1 MGAAEAEAASMAG
14 PKFGSFKAE
23 KGDSAAAT
31 GAAAQRRDPYEV
43 LGVGRNATEQEI
55 KSAFR
60 RMALKYH
67 PDKNADDPVASEKFQ
82 EATFSYNILS
92 DPDKRR
98 QYDAAGFE
106 AIEADSQE
114 LELDLSS
121 LNTVNTVFAALFS
134 KLGVPIK
141 TTVSATVLEEAL
153 NGSIEISQL
162 QLGKSV
168 CRKVE
173 KQSAHFYSVDI
184 TDTEAKMG
192 LVCRVHSTSKSKF
205 KLLYFEPE
213 DNGGLSLA
221 LQEDSAKTGKVTSAG
236 MFFLGFPV
244 YRFEQNNSAAA
255 AKDPD
260 SAFFKRLDGFQPCE
274 VNELKA
280 GTHYFAVYGDNFF
293 KSASYTIEVVCA
305 EPFTAEKEK
314 LRSVEAKIIA
324 KRSELS
330 KFESEY
336 REVLAKFTEMT
347 SRYAQEMQTI
357 DELLKERN
365 AIHAS
370 YTNNPTLQ
378 RSSSS
383 SKGKSPSKGSKSEDD
398 QTVKKEKKS
407 KSQPMEGSKS
417 DDEAPTTKREKK
429 PKDRI
434 RRKKWFGIHLKVDKR
449 RPC

>member
-1 MGAAEAEAASMAG
+1 MSMAG

-23 KGDSAAAT
+23 KGDSAAAA

-67 PDKNADDPVASEKFQ
+67 PDKNSDDPVASEKFQ

-98 QYDAAGFE
+98 QYDASGFE

-153 NGSIEISQL
+153 NGSVEISQL
-162 QLGKSV
+162 QLGKSL

-184 TDTEAKMG
+184 TDKEAKMG

-205 KLLYFEPE
+205 KLLYFELE

-280 GTHYFAVYGDNFF
+280 GSHYFAVYGDNFF
-293 KSASYTIEVVCA
+293 KSASYTIEVVSA
-305 EPFTAEKEK
+305 EPFSAQKEK

-357 DELLKERN
+357 DDLLKERN

-383 SKGKSPSKGSKSEDD
+383 SKGKSPSKGSRSEDD

-417 DDEAPTTKREKK
+417 DDEGPENKKEEK
-429 PKDRI
+429 PKDRF
-434 RRKKWFGIHLKVDKR
+434 RRKKWFNIHLKVDKR

>member
-1 MGAAEAEAASMAG
+1 MAG
-14 PKFGSFKAE
+14 PKFGSFKGE
-23 KGDSAAAT
+23 KGDSAAAA

-98 QYDAAGFE
+98 QYDSSGFE
-106 AIEADSQE
+106 AIEADGQE

-153 NGSIEISQL
+153 NGSVEISQL

-173 KQSAHFYSVDI
+173 KQTAHFYSVDI
-184 TDTEAKMG
+184 TDKEAKMG
-192 LVCRVHSTSKSKF
+192 LVCRVHSTAKSKF
-205 KLLYFEPE
+205 KLLYFELE

-305 EPFTAEKEK
+305 EPFSAEKER

-336 REVLAKFTEMT
+336 RE
-347 SRYAQEMQTI
+347 I

-407 KSQPMEGSKS
+407 KSQPMEESRS
-417 DDEAPTTKREKK
+417 DDDATKNKKEKK

-434 RRKKWFGIHLKVDKR
+434 RRKKWFNIHMKVDKR

>member
-1 MGAAEAEAASMAG
+1 MAG
-14 PKFGSFKAE
+14 PKFGSFKSDN
-23 KGDSAAAT
+23 KGDPAAAA
-31 GAAAQRRDPYEV
+31 GEAAQRRDPYEV

-98 QYDAAGFE
+98 QYDSSGFE
-106 AIEADSQE
+106 AIEADSHE

-121 LNTVNTVFAALFS
+121 LNTVNTMFAALFS

-153 NGSIEISQL
+153 NGSVEIAPL
-162 QLGKSV
+162 HLGKSL
-168 CRKVE
+168 CRKVD

-184 TDTEAKMG
+184 TDEEAKLG
-192 LVCRVHSTSKSKF
+192 LVCRVRSTAKSKF

-213 DNGGLSLA
+213 ENGGLSLA

-244 YRFEQNNSAAA
+244 YRFEHTNSAAA

-274 VNELKA
+274 VNELKE

-293 KSASYTIEVVCA
+293 KSATYTVEVVCA

-314 LRSVEAKIIA
+314 LRSVEAKILA

-357 DELLKERN
+357 DELLNERN
-365 AIHAS
+365 SIHAS
-370 YTNNPTLQ
+370 YTNSPTLK
-378 RSSSS
+378 RSSSG
-383 SKGKSPSKGSKSEDD
+383 SKGRRTSSKGSKSDD
-398 QTVKKEKKS
+398 EQSAKKEKKS
-407 KSQPMEGSKS
+407 KSPPMEASVS
-417 DDEAPTTKREKK
+417 DEEGPKKEKK
-429 PKDRI
+429 PKERL
-434 RRKKWFGIHLKVDKR
+434 RRKKWFSIHHLKVDKR

>member
-1 MGAAEAEAASMAG
+1 MAG
-14 PKFGSFKAE
+14 PKFGSFKGE
-23 KGDSAAAT
+23 KGESAAAA
-31 GAAAQRRDPYEV
+31 GAAAPRRDPYEV

-98 QYDAAGFE
+98 QYDSSGFE
-106 AIEADSQE
+106 AIEADGQE

-153 NGSIEISQL
+153 NGSVEISQL

-173 KQSAHFYSVDI
+173 KQTAHFYSVDI
-184 TDTEAKMG
+184 TDKEAKMG
-192 LVCRVHSTSKSKF
+192 LVCRVHSTAKSKF

-305 EPFTAEKEK
+305 EPFSAEKER

-383 SKGKSPSKGSKSEDD
+383 SKGKSPTKGSKSEDD
-398 QTVKKEKKS
+398 QTVNKEKKS
-407 KSQPMEGSKS
+407 KSQPSEESRS
-417 DDEAPTTKREKK
+417 DEEATKNKKEKK

-434 RRKKWFGIHLKVDKR
+434 RRKKWFNIHLKVDKR

>member
-1 MGAAEAEAASMAG
+1 MSMAG

-23 KGDSAAAT
+23 KGDSAAAA

-67 PDKNADDPVASEKFQ
+67 PDKNSDDPVASEKFQ

-98 QYDAAGFE
+98 QYDASGFE

-153 NGSIEISQL
+153 NGSVEISQL
-162 QLGKSV
+162 QLGKSL

-184 TDTEAKMG
+184 TDKEAKMG

-205 KLLYFEPE
+205 KLLYFELE

-260 SAFFKRLDGFQPCE
+260 SAFLKRLDGFQPCE

-280 GTHYFAVYGDNFF
+280 GSHYFAVYGDNFF
-293 KSASYTIEVVCA
+293 KSASYTIEVVSA
-305 EPFTAEKEK
+305 EPFSAQKEK

-357 DELLKERN
+357 DDLLKERN

-383 SKGKSPSKGSKSEDD
+383 SKGKSPSKGSRSEDD

-417 DDEAPTTKREKK
+417 DDEGPENKREEK

-434 RRKKWFGIHLKVDKR
+434 RRKKWFNIHLKVDKR

>member
-1 MGAAEAEAASMAG
+1 MAG

-23 KGDSAAAT
+23 KGDSAAAAA
-31 GAAAQRRDPYEV
+31 GAASQRRDPYEV

-60 RMALKYH
+60 RLALKYH
-67 PDKNADDPVASEKFQ
+67 PDKNADDPIASEKFQ

-98 QYDAAGFE
+98 QYDSSGFE

-153 NGSIEISQL
+153 NGAVEISQL

-173 KQSAHFYSVDI
+173 KQSAHFYYVNI
-184 TDTEAKMG
+184 TDKEAKMG
-192 LVCRVHSTSKSKF
+192 LVCRVHSTAKSKF

-213 DNGGLSLA
+213 ENGGLSLA

-244 YRFEQNNSAAA
+244 YRFEQNNLGAA

-260 SAFFKRLDGFQPCE
+260 SAFFKRLEGFQPCE
-274 VNELKA
+274 VNELKG

-305 EPFTAEKEK
+305 EPFSAEKER
-314 LRSVEAKIIA
+314 LRSVEAKILT

-347 SRYAQEMQTI
+347 SRYAQEMETI

-383 SKGKSPSKGSKSEDD
+383 SKGKSPSKGSKSDD
-398 QTVKKEKKS
+398 DKTVKKEKKL
-407 KSQPMEGSKS
+407 KSQTMEGSRS
-417 DDEAPTTKREKK
+417 DDEESKNKKEKK

-434 RRKKWFGIHLKVDKR
+434 RRKKWFNIHLKVDKR